1 MHKEIRCLAG
11 ARHFIPLVHSFGRD
25 IKGKVHRMSIN
36 WNQVRLWMGAPF
48 LCYDVPNDLPEAF
61 AMADLASGLIRLQN
75 K

>member
-1 MHKEIRCLAG
+1 
-11 ARHFIPLVHSFGRD
+11 
-25 IKGKVHRMSIN
+25 MSIN